1 MCRWRRSPRQQWRF
15 SPDRKSKR
23 LTSVNT
29 TTSMVS
35 TPTTI
40 YTLSLHDALPI
51 FFGRRKLRWA
61 QRYHF
66 LSGWLPWIS
75 DGLGLIVT
83 IFALVWT
90 LLMILAPRHFDVP
103 MAALSA
109 AAVAL
114 FARSEEQTPD
124 LSQHNNLDGLHTH
137 HNLYSFPTRRSSDL
151 LRATEA
157 PLGAALSLPERM
169 VALDF
174 GRAGSHRYHICTCL
188 DSADDTCT
196 STFRCADGGALRGS
210 SGAFRQIGRANA

>member
-114 FARSEEQTPD
+114 FAAKTAKTLLLYPQKVGSGVKGAIFASAAGLALTHTVAKAMWSGLFTSRKPFLRTP
-124 LSQHNNLDGLHTH
+124 
-137 HNLYSFPTRRSSDL
+137 
-151 LRATEA
+151 
-157 PLGAALSLPERM
+157 
-169 VALDF
+169 
-174 GRAGSHRYHICTCL
+174 
-188 DSADDTCT
+188 
-196 STFRCADGGALRGS
+196 
-210 SGAFRQIGRANA
+210 